1 MADRGKQQQRI
12 RKSYR
17 NFILSRISQ
26 LQKDEA
32 FVDVRLTN
40 GQGKIVNAHKIVLA
54 GLSALLKEA
63 LASTTLNYEED
74 LEPNVTIII
83 PDFDMKTLEYFVLLS
98 YGLASPPAVMDL
110 DLQESILEL
119 CQLLGLAWTSIPIV
133 PMATTPPPT
142 ASSSQVPPD
151 FQELDKVRKYFLEIG
166 HYTVFENPHKMTHDE
181 KLCMR
186 NQLLI

>member
-1 MADRGKQQQRI
+1 MAMERI

-26 LQKDEA
+26 LQKDQA
-32 FVDVRLTN
+32 FIDVRLTN
-40 GQGKIVNAHKIVLA
+40 GQQGKIVNAHKIVLA

-98 YGLASPPAVMDL
+98 YGLAPANMDL

-119 CQLLGLAWTSIPIV
+119 CQLLGLAWTSIPI
-133 PMATTPPPT
+133 MAATPSIPS
-142 ASSSQVPPD
+142 SSSQVPPPD
-151 FQELDKVRKYFLEIG
+151 FQELDKVNI
-166 HYTVFENPHKMTHDE
+166 V
-181 KLCMR
+181 
-186 NQLLI
+186 

>member
-1 MADRGKQQQRI
+1 MAMERI

-26 LQKDEA
+26 LQKDQA
-32 FVDVRLTN
+32 FIDVRLTN
-40 GQGKIVNAHKIVLA
+40 GQQGKIVNAHKIVLA

-98 YGLASPPAVMDL
+98 YGLAPANMDL

-119 CQLLGLAWTSIPIV
+119 CQLLGLAWTSIPI
-133 PMATTPPPT
+133 MAATPSIPS
-142 ASSSQVPPD
+142 SSSQVPPPD
-151 FQELDKVRKYFLEIG
+151 FQELDKVNIG
-166 HYTVFENPHKMTHDE
+166 
-181 KLCMR
+181 
-186 NQLLI
+186 

>member
-40 GQGKIVNAHKIVLA
+40 GQGEIVNAHKIVLA

-63 LASTTLNYEED
+63 LTLNYED
-74 LEPNVTIII
+74 GLDFVTIII

-98 YGLASPPAVMDL
+98 YGLAPANMDL

-181 KLCMR
+181 KLCKKFAR
-186 NQLLI
+186 

>member
-40 GQGKIVNAHKIVLA
+40 GQQGKIVNAHKIVLA

-63 LASTTLNYEED
+63 LTQNYED
-74 LEPNVTIII
+74 GLDFVTIII

-98 YGLASPPAVMDL
+98 YGLAPANMDL

-119 CQLLGLAWTSIPIV
+119 CQLLGLTWTSIPI
-133 PMATTPPPT
+133 MAATPSIPS
-142 ASSSQVPPD
+142 SSSQVPPPD
-151 FQELDKVRKYFLEIG
+151 FQELDKVNI
-166 HYTVFENPHKMTHDE
+166 V
-181 KLCMR
+181 
-186 NQLLI
+186 

>member
-40 GQGKIVNAHKIVLA
+40 GQGEIVNAHKIVLA

-83 PDFDMKTLEYFVLLS
+83 PDFDMKTLEYFVLLRNEQACRKVKS
-98 YGLASPPAVMDL
+98 KREDL
-110 DLQESILEL
+110 S
-119 CQLLGLAWTSIPIV
+119 G
-133 PMATTPPPT
+133 
-142 ASSSQVPPD
+142 
-151 FQELDKVRKYFLEIG
+151 KR
-166 HYTVFENPHKMTHDE
+166 E
-181 KLCMR
+181 KADPE
-186 NQLLI
+186 

>member
-1 MADRGKQQQRI
+1 MVMERI

-26 LQKDEA
+26 LQKDQA
-32 FVDVRLTN
+32 FIDVRLTN
-40 GQGKIVNAHKIVLA
+40 GQQGKIVNAHKIVLA

-98 YGLASPPAVMDL
+98 YGLAPANMDL